1 MQYFFRKNSTE
12 KDKYIY
18 KSYIFKIS
26 SATQIN
32 HETLTKISSIID
44 AKLLNHIFEPGFN
57 YAAVFY
63 RSGANSPWSSKTKDI
78 LDSCIDFSSYEIE
91 RFSLFKIDKKYKKK
105 ILPDYD
111 PMIEILISSKSMLQN
126 FSEKNGTV

>member
-12 KDKYIY
+12 KDKYIN

-26 SATQIN
+26 STTQIN
-32 HETLTKISSIID
+32 HENLTKISTIID
-44 AKLLNHIFEPGFN
+44 AKLLKHIFEPGFN
-57 YAAVFY
+57 YVAVFY

-78 LDSCIDFSSYEIE
+78 LDSCIDYSSYEIE
-91 RFSLFKIDKKYKKK
+91 RFSLFKINKKYKKK

-111 PMIEILISSKSMLQN
+111 PMTEILISSKSMH
-126 FSEKNGTV
+126 